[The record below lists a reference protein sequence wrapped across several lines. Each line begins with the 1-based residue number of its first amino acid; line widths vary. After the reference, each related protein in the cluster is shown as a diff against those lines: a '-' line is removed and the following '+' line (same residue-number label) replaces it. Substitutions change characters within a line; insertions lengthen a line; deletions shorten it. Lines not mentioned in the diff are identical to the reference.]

1 MTKRARTVVAA
12 SASAEM
18 PGFIKP
24 QLAMLKAKAPSGD
37 QWLHEIKFDG
47 YRVQVHLNKGKKRVF
62 TRNGLDWTKR
72 FSVIAG
78 ALDIPGQAIL
88 DGEVVVIHEGRT
100 NFSELQAELAAGKQ
114 DRLVYYAFDL
124 LWRDRDLRK
133 LPQVERKRMLSD
145 LLGEN
150 DIGHPAI
157 YSEHLTGDGQEMFEH
172 ATKLN
177 FEGIVSKNAQ
187 APYRSDR
194 NEGWLKVKT
203 VRQGKFPVIG
213 FVKDPS
219 GVAALYLG
227 KREGKDLVYMGK
239 VGTGWSR
246 TVSSQI
252 RKQLD
257 TVVSP
262 KSKLTKPIKK
272 PKATWV
278 EPTFFAD
285 VEYRDITSE
294 GLLRQSSFKGLKRK

>member
-1 MTKRARTVVAA
+1 MVKRARRVVAA

-24 QLAMLKAKAPSGD
+24 QLATLKAKAPSGD

-100 NFSELQAELAAGKQ
+100 NFSELQAELAAGRQ
-114 DRLVYYAFDL
+114 DSLVYYAFDL

-150 DIGHPAI
+150 DIGHPVI

-203 VRQGKFPVIG
+203 VQQGKFPVIG

-227 KREGKDLVYMGK
+227 KREGRDLVYMGK